1 MPTVRVSI
9 SLPYLLRLND
19 GAYPTSANGDAVELC
34 EGPAMRRRRTPFAP
48 RLSYKPT
55 PLARTRSNPLRE
67 RFADQL
73 LGRTN
78 RLVRWYRA
86 ARKRADLSELTRAQ
100 ASPFRFEVVAG
111 AAEPAWAAEL
121 RYDEVSAIVSPLT
134 VTQLTDAVRG
144 GLLTGG
150 DPPVEDLFLLDAE
163 HALQVGRFREAV
175 LFCWSTIDSVFNRKY
190 ESLANV
196 KLAGEWAS
204 ARKIFH
210 RHRFRHEEQDDRGVV
225 PDRGPFALS

>member
-34 EGPAMRRRRTPFAP
+34 EGPIDETAP
-48 RLSYKPT
+48 HTVCAATFLQADPVG
-55 PLARTRSNPLRE
+55 AHQIEPLRE

-144 GLLTGG
+144 GLLTGE

-175 LFCWSTIDSVFNRKY
+175 LFCWSTIDSVFNK
-190 ESLANV
+190 
-196 KLAGEWAS
+196 
-204 ARKIFH
+204 
-210 RHRFRHEEQDDRGVV
+210 
-225 PDRGPFALS
+225 